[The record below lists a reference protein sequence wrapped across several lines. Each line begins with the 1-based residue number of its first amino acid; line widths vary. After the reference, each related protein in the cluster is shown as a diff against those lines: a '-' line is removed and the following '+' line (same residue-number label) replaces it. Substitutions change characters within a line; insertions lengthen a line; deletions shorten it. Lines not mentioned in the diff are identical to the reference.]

1 MKVKKELDPKIGVLS
16 SGSHYIYLW
25 YKGKRFRYFNGKTI
39 KEKIYP
45 NHLDIEERSDEAK
58 VLLIAFKL
66 AVRKGWVPTVKTPKA
81 KNSIR
86 IVEVAHNVLSR
97 KLAMDYSESYKRD
110 LRRTLRLWDNYLGRK
125 GIKHQPANTLTTDVV
140 ADFVFTSAAT
150 NQSKRNLKRNISALL
165 KDELES
171 IGVILNLR
179 KIKLPKKA
187 QELHRPINDVPALLD
202 DIKQFNDNLHL
213 CCLMTYSML
222 LRPHREIRC
231 LRFSDFNTDFTVLSL
246 DGNRVKS
253 KRNRIVPVPTV
264 VREEVLLRFRKVAHR
279 NVNLFSLDKQ
289 EYNPS
294 YFKGFWTK
302 YKGQSGLLQPKQT
315 LYSLRHSAALK
326 VFEKTGS
333 LLKLQ
338 QVLGHSSMTVSLTY
352 LRGLE
357 VKQLDVEDL
366 PEL

>member
-39 KEKIYP
+39 KENIYP
-45 NHLDIEERSDEAK
+45 NHLDIGERSDEAE
-58 VLLIAFKL
+58 VMLIAFKL
-66 AVRKGWVPTVKTPKA
+66 AVRKGWVPTMKTPKA
-81 KNSIR
+81 RKSIR
-86 IVEVAHNVLSR
+86 IVEVAHNVLTR
-97 KLAMDYSESYKRD
+97 KLAMDYSESYKKD
-110 LRRTLRLWDNYLGRK
+110 LRRTVRLWDNYLGRK
-125 GIKHQPANTLTTDVV
+125 GIKQQPANTLTTDVV
-140 ADFVFTSAAT
+140 ADFVFTSAASP
-150 NQSKRNLKRNISALL
+150 QSKSNLKRNISALL
-165 KDELES
+165 KDELETV
-171 IGVILNLR
+171 GVILNLR

-187 QELHRPINDVPALLD
+187 QELHRPINDVPALLH
-202 DIKQFNDNLHL
+202 DIKQYNENLHL

-231 LRFSDFNTDFTVLSL
+231 LSFSDFNTDFTVLSL

-253 KRNRIVPVPTV
+253 KRNRIVPVPAV
-264 VREEVLLRFRKVAHR
+264 VREEIVSRFKTVENR
-279 NVNLFSLDKQ
+279 NVNLFSLGRK
-289 EYNPS
+289 EHNPS
-294 YFKGFWTK
+294 YFKGLWSK
-302 YKGQSGLLQPKQT
+302 YKRQSRLLEPKQT

-338 QVLGHSSMTVSLTY
+338 QVMGHSTLQVSLTY

-357 VKQLDVEDL
+357 VSNLDVEDL